1 MLDHDI
7 SATDARLL
15 LSSEDPLD
23 LPGPNGW
30 TRRKFLQAVG
40 MGAVGGA
47 ALGTLGPSAAELLGF
62 DPLQAWAAT
71 PIAPTDGVLV
81 NIVLYGGVDGLN
93 TVVPYTNGTYYD
105 VRRGISIGADEV
117 LPLDGS
123 WGLNP
128 AMPYMKT
135 LWDAG
140 RVGIVHGVG
149 YPNPDLSHFTS
160 MAIWMHGNLAGG
172 TPTSGW
178 IGRWHDQVPADRAEL
193 AVGTVGWS
201 VPLHVQGFDRRA
213 LGVPPNGDLFGSRT
227 EPYDQRL
234 YAGVKEFSAVPAG
247 RGQWHDM
254 YANVLRTQID
264 AAAEVAPVFS
274 PMPTGSDFVR
284 KMIVAA
290 RLVNA
295 NLGFRVLDVGL
306 DGFDHHDNQPGQ
318 LTELL
323 GQLDAGIRAF
333 YQTLAAPWARNV
345 TLMTWSEFGRTVY
358 SNDSAGTDHGTANV
372 QFVIGS
378 NVRGGHFGSAPS
390 LAIQDRWDR
399 LVHTVDFRSVFGSVL
414 DGWLGNGSSS
424 VLNGSF
430 ERLDLFTA
438 APGTAPSAPPA
449 PPAPP
454 GGGGGGA
461 VLPPAVVSPAAG
473 FVPMSPVRILD
484 TRDGT
489 GGVRVGPLG
498 PSEMVKVPVA
508 NVRNIPAGATAVVAN
523 VTGVDASTPGFMTV
537 YPGGTSMPETSNLN
551 IAPGRPVPNLVV
563 MGIGADGCVDVF
575 NAVGNAHCLVDVF
588 GYFQPGTGDR
598 FTALDPKR
606 LFDSRTGVGIPRG
619 KVNGATPVDVQVAG
633 VGGVP
638 AGATAVVLN
647 FTVTEPD
654 ARGWMRVRPSG
665 EVVVNATSNVNFFAG
680 DVVPNL
686 VICKL
691 GADGRITVDGASVD
705 VHVLGDVYGYFG
717 TGGSSIHTIPPDR
730 LLDTRLGRGAPRT
743 PIAGATTARLVVAG
757 QGVIPANATAVVLN
771 VTATNVAAASFVSVY
786 PDGQIAPD
794 TSSLNVFAGQTIANL
809 VICRI
814 GDGGAV
820 QFANPVASCD
830 VIADA
835 LGYFVG

>member
-7 SATDARLL
+7 SGTDARLL
-15 LSSEDPLD
+15 LSGDGALD
-23 LPGPNGW
+23 VPGPNGW
-30 TRRKFLQAVG
+30 TRRRFLQAVG
-40 MGAVGGA
+40 VGAVGGA

-62 DPLQAWAAT
+62 DPMEAWAAS
-71 PIAPTDGVLV
+71 PLAPTDGVLV

-93 TVVPYTNGTYYD
+93 TVVPYTNGIYYD
-105 VRRGISIGADEV
+105 VRRGISIAPEEV
-117 LPLDGS
+117 LPLDGA

-128 AMPYMKT
+128 AMPYMKS

-178 IGRWHDQVPADRAEL
+178 IGRWHDQVAADRAEL

-201 VPLHVQGFDRRA
+201 VPLHLQGFDRRA
-213 LGVPPNGDLFGSRT
+213 LGVPPNGDLFGSSSQAHDR
-227 EPYDQRL
+227 RL
-234 YAGVKEFSAVPAG
+234 YAGVREFSAAPAG
-247 RGQWHDM
+247 RGQWHDL

-264 AAAEVAPVFS
+264 AATEVAPVFS
-274 PMPTGSDFVR
+274 PEVTGSEFVR
-284 KMIVAA
+284 KMTVAA

-323 GQLDAGIRAF
+323 GQLDAGLRAF
-333 YQTLAAPWARNV
+333 YDTLATRWARNV

-378 NVRGGHFGSAPS
+378 NVRGGHFGAAPS

-414 DGWLGNGSSS
+414 DGWLGSGSSS

-438 APGTAPSAPPA
+438 APGTDPSS

-454 GGGGGGA
+454 GGGGG
-461 VLPPAVVSPAAG
+461 VVPPIVVGPAAG

-489 GGVRVGPLG
+489 GGVRVGVMNPT
-498 PSEMVKVPVA
+498 EVVKVQVTNA
-508 NVRNIPAGATAVVAN
+508 HGIPAGATAVVAN

-537 YPGGTSMPETSNLN
+537 FPGGASMPETSNLN
-551 IAPGRPVPNLVV
+551 TAPGRPVPNLVV
-563 MGIGADGCVDVF
+563 MGIGPDGCVDVY
-575 NAVGNAHCLVDVF
+575 NAFGTAHCLVDVF
-588 GYFQPGTGDR
+588 GYFQQGAGDR
-598 FTALDPKR
+598 FTPVDPAR
-606 LFDSRTGVGIPRG
+606 LFDSRDGTGIRRG
-619 KVNGATPVDVQVAG
+619 KVNGATPVDVDVAG
-633 VGGVP
+633 SAGVP
-638 AGATAVVLN
+638 PSGATAVVLN

-654 ARGWMRVRPSG
+654 GPGWMRVRPAG
-665 EVVVNATSNVNFFAG
+665 EPIVNATSNVNFFAG

-691 GADGRITVDGASVD
+691 GVDGRITVDGAPTD
-705 VHVLGDVYGYFG
+705 VHVVGDVYGYFG
-717 TGGSSIHTIPPDR
+717 ASGSSIHTISPNR
-730 LLDTRLGRGAPRT
+730 LLDTRIGLGAPRT
-743 PIAGATTARLVVAG
+743 PVVGATTARLVVAG
-757 QGVIPANATAVVLN
+757 QGAIPANATAVVLN
-771 VTATNVAAASFVSVY
+771 VTATNVAAASFVAVY
-786 PDGQIAPD
+786 PDGQVAPG
-794 TSSLNVFAGQTIANL
+794 TSSLNVSAGQTIANL

-835 LGYFVG
+835 LGYFVV